1 MQNAFASGKS
11 ALMSQALNDT
21 INTRRSYAHTGRAH
35 LVYTQHGFLN
45 GSTCDGHTNYNRHW
59 TARGYTDDCRN
70 EVVGQHGWQL
80 IDSIAAP
87 EPSDVTVRKETYDA
101 FFQTELGAALEQRG
115 VTDVVIGGGGTNV
128 CCDSTARAAF
138 FRGFRVVFLSD
149 GTATSSGVD
158 VQKSTL
164 DNMQLIAADVMS
176 TAALQAELQR
186 ELHDDES

>member
-1 MQNAFASGKS
+1 M
-11 ALMSQALNDT
+11 
-21 INTRRSYAHTGRAH
+21 
-35 LVYTQHGFLN
+35 
-45 GSTCDGHTNYNRHW
+45 
-59 TARGYTDDCRN
+59 
-70 EVVGQHGWQL
+70 
-80 IDSIAAP
+80 
-87 EPSDVTVRKETYDA
+87 TVRKETYDA

-115 VTDVVIGGGGTNV
+115 VTDVVIGGWETNV